1 MASSSESSSRRNM
14 DTPEEPVTTNF
25 FHRHAVVSLDVVVVG
40 GSIDGLAAA
49 YNLKQAGHRVR
60 VFEKLGTKGGSPESN
75 KLHKVKGCMR
85 VSPNMM
91 KCLQQWGL
99 KSRLMKCAIKCTKI
113 HFLEGVCMFS
123 SSQHHYPRLI
133 LRLRLGWRLPRRFD
147 LARRIDEGT
156 RRGRSR
162 DACTSANSIAWYQTA
177 RVAASSFFTLS

>member
-1 MASSSESSSRRNM
+1 MASSGESSAHRPRNSRWNM
-14 DTPEEPVTTNF
+14 DTPDEPVTTNF
-25 FHRHAVVSLDVVVVG
+25 FHRRAAVSLDVVVVG

-113 HFLEGVCMFS
+113 HFLEGMHPS
-123 SSQHHYPRLI
+123 RQLRYLQLILI
-133 LRLRLGWRLPRRFD
+133 LRLRWFFSWRFD
-147 LARRIDEGT
+147 LA
-156 RRGRSR
+156 
-162 DACTSANSIAWYQTA
+162 
-177 RVAASSFFTLS
+177 